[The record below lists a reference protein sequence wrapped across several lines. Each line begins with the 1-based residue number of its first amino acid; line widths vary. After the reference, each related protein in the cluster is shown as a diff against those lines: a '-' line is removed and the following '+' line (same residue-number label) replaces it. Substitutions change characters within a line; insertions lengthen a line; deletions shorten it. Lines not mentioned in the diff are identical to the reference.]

1 MILSDIGE
9 DHLKAL
15 EEFVLNHPQGN
26 FFQSP
31 QLYNFYK
38 SLPGYK
44 PELFISVND
53 TGEING
59 SLLAVV
65 QKEKGFLK
73 GLLSRRCIVIGGPL
87 IKDNNEE
94 LADKLLHELIN
105 KVKEKSIYI
114 EFRNLFDLS
123 FCKEV
128 FKKKRFEYIA
138 HLNYIVKILSIE
150 ENFKKLDKRKKWQ
163 INKSKKS
170 GSNVSMAKNLK
181 EVKNYFLILEE
192 LYNNKVKKP
201 LPDYD
206 FFKGMFNSNLGKFFL
221 INYQDKII
229 GGSLCIIYKN
239 TIYEWYK
246 CGLDKK
252 YKDVYPSVMATWA
265 PIEYAAN
272 NGLKYFDFMGA
283 GSPYS
288 DYRVREFKSKF
299 GGELVEYG
307 RFLRVNN
314 RFLYFVGKVGI
325 KIMKLI

>member
-128 FKKKRFEYIA
+128 FRKKRFEYIA
-138 HLNYIVKILSIE
+138 HLNFIVKILSIE

-163 INKSKKS
+163 INKSKKYNS
-170 GSNVSMAKNLK
+170 RSTGNQCHVPAGCTDSPRYVTGGCRK
-181 EVKNYFLILEE
+181 YLIA
-192 LYNNKVKKP
+192 YGY
-201 LPDYD
+201 DYKAYR
-206 FFKGMFNSNLGKFFL
+206 FV
-221 INYQDKII
+221 
-229 GGSLCIIYKN
+229 N
-239 TIYEWYK
+239 T
-246 CGLDKK
+246 
-252 YKDVYPSVMATWA
+252 
-265 PIEYAAN
+265 
-272 NGLKYFDFMGA
+272 
-283 GSPYS
+283 
-288 DYRVREFKSKF
+288 EFA
-299 GGELVEYG
+299 
-307 RFLRVNN
+307 
-314 RFLYFVGKVGI
+314 FLYHVLPPLSVSSRLSSDIQSLG
-325 KIMKLI
+325 LSP